1 MRAFRAGNYQHFLL
15 FLLSLAGALVF
26 FNAKGTD
33 DVQVW
38 QRWMAAMGE
47 YGVPGGYARMAP
59 DYPYPPLS
67 FAALAAVSKSA
78 FELGITDRTAL
89 KLSLLL
95 ALIITALLFYALT
108 RAWLLTAGLTLA
120 LIPNSVDLAYL
131 DIYFAPFLIGAL
143 WAAQRRKWALFTV
156 LFTITCLIKWQPLM
170 LAPFLALYILHIRSV
185 RDLRAVPWRPLLIQV
200 AAPALLVAGAVL
212 TVFGWPVVESLQHAT
227 RFPVLSAQGL
237 NFNWVLT
244 YLLHVLDPTTYG
256 PLIDGEIRL
265 IILPENSLL
274 LVLPKLIFF
283 AVYGFILLRFLT
295 VPKTFPSLL
304 LYALLGYLAYFTFNT
319 GVHENHLFP
328 TILLTAVLA
337 HLRPAELPLFA
348 TWALATNLNPFI
360 FYGIE
365 GRALPWNR
373 MIWSF
378 DPTLPLALLN
388 VLLFLALLWRV
399 VRDEK

>member
-1 MRAFRAGNYQHFLL
+1 MRAFRAGNTQHFLL
-15 FLLSLAGALVF
+15 FLLTIAGALVF

-38 QRWMAAMGE
+38 ERWMAAMGE
-47 YGVPGGYARMAP
+47 HGVPGGYARMAP

-67 FAALAAVSKSA
+67 FVALAAVSKTA
-78 FELGITDRTAL
+78 FELGISDRTAL
-89 KLSLLL
+89 KISLLL
-95 ALIITALLFYALT
+95 ALIATAGVFYAFS
-108 RAWLLTAGLTLA
+108 RSWLLTAGLTLA

-143 WAAQRRKWALFTV
+143 WAAQRRNWWLCIALFT
-156 LFTITCLIKWQPLM
+156 FTCLIKWQPLM
-170 LAPFLALYILHIRSV
+170 LAPFLALYILDIRRP
-185 RDLRAVPWRPLLIQV
+185 RDLRAVPWRALLVQV
-200 AAPALLVAGAVL
+200 GVPALLVVAAVL
-212 TVFGWPVVESLQHAT
+212 AVFGWPVIESLQHAT

-244 YLLHVLDPTTYG
+244 YLLHVLDPATHG
-256 PLIDGEIRL
+256 GLIAGEIRL
-265 IILPENSLL
+265 IILPEGSLL
-274 LVLPKLIFF
+274 LLLPKLIFF
-283 AVYGFILLRFLT
+283 AVYGFILLRFLL
-295 VPKTFPSLL
+295 VPKTFPNLL

-337 HLRPAELPLFA
+337 HVRPAEAPLFV
-348 TWALATNLNPFI
+348 TWALATNLNPFV

-365 GRALPWNR
+365 GRVLPWNR

-388 VLLFLALLWRV
+388 VLLFLTLLWRV